1 MKDSFGRV
9 IDYAR
14 ISVTKT
20 CNMRCE
26 YCMPLPHFQMVEDT
40 NILSDDEILTILSAM
55 SEIGIS
61 KIRLTGGEPL
71 CRTGIPALIGRMR
84 DSFPA
89 MEITMT
95 TNGVLLEKYA
105 GELKRAGLNRVN
117 ISLDSLDAKR
127 YQAITGSDLL
137 PEVLRGIAAAQ
148 AAGFEKIRLNT
159 VLLRGINEVDILPL
173 ITWTLSE
180 NIDVRFIEL
189 MPIGRTK
196 DYCSEHFF
204 SAQAVLDRV
213 AELVPEPASHLHEA
227 SSYFRLP
234 GGKGRVGLIRPL
246 SCKFC
251 SSCNRIRVTAEGVLK
266 PCLLSDQRVSLR
278 EYSDGCHSEE
288 LVSAIR
294 RAVLNKPAAHLLEQ
308 QITSDTSMYCIGG

>member
-1 MKDSFGRV
+1 MKDSFGRE

-20 CNMRCE
+20 CNMRCG
-26 YCMPLPHFQMVEDT
+26 YCMPMPYVQREEDSD
-40 NILSDDEILTILSAM
+40 ILSDDEILVILSAL
-55 SEIGIS
+55 SEMGIS

-71 CRTGIPALIGRMR
+71 CRAGISALIGRIR
-84 DSFPA
+84 ASFSG
-89 MEITMT
+89 MEITLT

-105 GELKRAGLNRVN
+105 EELRRAGLNRVN

-127 YQAITGSDLL
+127 YQAITGADLL
-137 PEVLRGIAAAQ
+137 PDVLRGFAAAR
-148 AAGFEKIRLNT
+148 AAGFEKLRLNT
-159 VLLRGINEVDILPL
+159 VLLKDMNEEDILPL
-173 ITWTLSE
+173 VERTISE
-180 NIDVRFIEL
+180 DVDVRFIEL

-196 DYCSEHFF
+196 DYCTEHFL
-204 SAQAVLDRV
+204 SALAVLDRV
-213 AELVPEPASHLHEA
+213 PELVPEPDFHLHEA

-251 SSCNRIRVTAEGVLK
+251 FSCNRIRVTAEGTLK